1 MPLSP
6 RAFWRAAK
14 SFVSSSSF
22 DSQAYWEKRYA
33 RGKHSGAGSRG
44 KLAEFKAAVLNEFVA
59 KNQIGTIIE
68 YGCGDGYQ
76 LSLANYPQYI
86 GFDVSVTAVQS
97 CRKLFANDATK
108 SFKEMRDYG
117 GEIAELTL
125 SLDVI
130 YYLIE
135 DEVYEAY
142 MDKVFSSANRFVI
155 IYSSNCDSLNR
166 VEPKH
171 LKHRRFSVWIE
182 DHAWEWKLIDHIPN
196 KYPYTGNNDEGSFSD
211 FYVYERCTRSAVIET
226 TCESDE

>member
-1 MPLSP
+1 MPILP
-6 RAFWRAAK
+6 HAFRRAARN
-14 SFVSSSSF
+14 FIFGPFF

-33 RGKHSGAGSRG
+33 RGKHSGAGSYG

-59 KNQIGTIIE
+59 KNQTGTVIE

-86 GFDVSVTAVQS
+86 RFDVSVTAVQS

-108 SFKEMRDYG
+108 TFREMRDYG
-117 GEIAELTL
+117 GETADLTI

-130 YYLIE
+130 YHLVE

-142 MDKVFSSANRFVI
+142 MYRLFSSSNRFVV
-155 IYSSNCDSLNR
+155 IYSSNCDGLNR

-171 LKHRRFSVWIE
+171 IKHRRFSAWIE
-182 DHAWEWKLIDHIPN
+182 DNAKDWKLIDHIPN
-196 KYPYTGNNDEGSFSD
+196 KYPYTGINDEGSFSD
-211 FYVYERCTRSAVIET
+211 FYIYERCAHFK
-226 TCESDE
+226 

>member
-1 MPLSP
+1 MPISP
-6 RAFWRAAK
+6 HAFWRAARN
-14 SFVSSSSF
+14 FIFGLFF

-44 KLAEFKAAVLNEFVA
+44 KLAEFKSAVLNEFVA
-59 KNQIGTIIE
+59 KNQIGTVIE

-86 GFDVSVTAVQS
+86 GFDVSVTAVQV

-108 SFKEMRDYG
+108 SFREMRDYG
-117 GEIAELTL
+117 GETADLTL

-130 YYLIE
+130 YHLVE
-135 DEVYEAY
+135 DEAYEAY
-142 MDKVFSSANRFVI
+142 MYRLLSSSNRFVI

-171 LKHRRFSVWIE
+171 IKHRMFSAWIE
-182 DHAWEWKLIDHIPN
+182 DNAKDWKLIDHIPN
-196 KYPYTGNNDEGSFSD
+196 KYPYTGINDEGSFSD
-211 FYVYERCTRSAVIET
+211 FYIYERCAHFK
-226 TCESDE
+226 